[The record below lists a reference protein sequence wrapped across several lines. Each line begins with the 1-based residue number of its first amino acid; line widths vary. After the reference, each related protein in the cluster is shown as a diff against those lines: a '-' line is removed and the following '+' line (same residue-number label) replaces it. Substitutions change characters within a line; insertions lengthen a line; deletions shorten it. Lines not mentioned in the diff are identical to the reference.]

1 MELTIQFSD
10 YEPWGE
16 NATRAWDKIKYYGKT
31 DDLESF
37 LEDNYGH
44 REDASGYCGMSTT
57 ELNDLLA
64 YETDWVYKSLGIQ
77 PDDPDSHSVEDVGRK
92 WCEDE
97 GYSFVSARWTDEK
110 DGCDTIEVT
119 YRAED
124 GEDEESE
131 TLDETDVQSLYEAD
145 GVEMLYDNEVV
156 YTWVYD
162 C

>member
-16 NATRAWDKIKYYGKT
+16 NATRAWDKIKHYGKT

-37 LEDNYGH
+37 LEDAYG
-44 REDASGYCGMSTT
+44 RRGMSAT

-64 YETDWVYKSLGIQ
+64 YETDWVYKSIGVQ
-77 PDDPDSHSVEDVGRK
+77 PDDVDSHSVEEVGRK
-92 WCEDE
+92 WCKDE
-97 GYSFVSARWTDEK
+97 GYSFVSARWTEEK

-131 TLDETDVQSLYEAD
+131 VLDGTDVKGLYEAD
-145 GVEMLYDNEVV
+145 GAEMLYDNEVV